1 MTNTTKRLSLQRLAL
16 AGLACVCASAAIAAD
31 PYPSKPVRLVV
42 PYAAGG
48 PVDSLARALAV
59 SLSTAWGQQV
69 IVDNRP
75 GANETIGATSV
86 AKSPA
91 DGYTLMLATD
101 PTLSLNPYLFKK
113 LSYDPLKELIP
124 VTRVAVSNM
133 ALVVPNTLPV
143 KDLKE
148 FVAYAKAQPG
158 KLSYGSSGVGNGT
171 HLAVAQ
177 FARDNGL
184 DMAHVPYKGLAP
196 TLQDMLGGN
205 IQAAVGAVS
214 VIAPFAQEGK
224 LKVLGVSGQRRATI
238 LPNVPTFTEA
248 GFPQFEAS
256 FYFGVV
262 APAGLSP
269 AIRDKIAADVRRVA
283 SQPEFRAANLDRFA
297 LNSVLDTPAEFE
309 AFLARDRAAAKA
321 KITASGASLD

>member
-1 MTNTTKRLSLQRLAL
+1 MISKRKILQTL
-16 AGLACVCASAAIAAD
+16 AIAGISIATSNIAYAA
-31 PYPSKPVRLVV
+31 PPFPTKTVRLVV

-48 PVDSLARALAV
+48 PVDSMARALAL
-59 SLSTAWGQQV
+59 SLSSVWGQSV

-75 GANETIGATSV
+75 GANEIIGATNV

-91 DGYTLMLATD
+91 DGHTLMLATD

-133 ALVVPNTLPV
+133 ALVVPSNLPV
-143 KDLKE
+143 NNLRE
-148 FVAYAKAQPG
+148 FVAYAKANPG

-184 DMAHVPYKGLAP
+184 DMTHVPYKGLAP
-196 TLQDMLGGN
+196 TLQDMMAGTV
-205 IQAAVGAVS
+205 QAAVGAVS
-214 VIAPFAQEGK
+214 VIAPFSADGK
-224 LKVLGVSGQRRATI
+224 LKVLGVSGVRRASS
-238 LPNVPTFTEA
+238 LPNVPTFAEA
-248 GFPQFEAS
+248 GYPKFEAS

-262 APAGLSP
+262 APAGLDP
-269 AIRDKIAADVRRVA
+269 EIQNKIASDIKKIA
-283 SQPEFRAANLDRFA
+283 SQPDFRTSNIDRFA
-297 LNSVLDTPAEFE
+297 LDVVLDTPAEFE
-309 AFLARDRAAAKA
+309 AFLAKDRASAQA
-321 KITASGASLD
+321 KITASGAQLD

>member
-1 MTNTTKRLSLQRLAL
+1 MIANKRQILATL
-16 AGLACVCASAAIAAD
+16 VGALLCSAAPFASAATA
-31 PYPSKPVRLVV
+31 YPTKPVRLVV

-59 SLSTAWGQQV
+59 SLSSAWGQQV

-75 GANETIGATSV
+75 GANEIIGATNV
-86 AKSPA
+86 AKAPA

-101 PTLSLNPYLFKK
+101 PSLSLNPYLFKK
-113 LSYDPLKELIP
+113 LSYDPIKELIP

-143 KDLKE
+143 NNLKE
-148 FVAYAKAQPG
+148 FVAYAKANPG

-171 HLAVAQ
+171 HLSVAQ
-177 FARDNGL
+177 FARDNQL
-184 DMAHVPYKGLAP
+184 EMTHVPYKGLAP

-214 VIAPFAQEGK
+214 VIAPFSQDGK
-224 LKVLGVSGQRRATI
+224 LKVLGVSGPRRASS

-248 GFPQFEAS
+248 GYPKFEAS
-256 FYFGVV
+256 FYFGIV
-262 APAGLSP
+262 APAGIDP
-269 AIRDKIAADVRRVA
+269 EIRAKVAADVKKIA
-283 SQPEFRAANLDRFA
+283 SQADFRATNLDKFA
-297 LNSVLDTPAEFE
+297 LDSVLDTPAEFE
-309 AFLARDRAAAKA
+309 AFLAKDRAAAQV
-321 KITASGASLD
+321 KITASGAQLD

>member
-1 MTNTTKRLSLQRLAL
+1 MTFNKRHTLKTLAL
-16 AGLACVCASAAIAAD
+16 AGLALATVSLTNAAT
-31 PYPSKPVRLVV
+31 PYPTKPVRLVV
-42 PYAAGG
+42 PYSAGG

-59 SLSTAWGQQV
+59 SLSTTWGQQV

-75 GANETIGATSV
+75 GANEIIGATNV

-133 ALVVPNTLPV
+133 ALVVPNSLPV
-143 KDLKE
+143 SNIKE
-148 FVAYAKAQPG
+148 FVTYAKANKG
-158 KLSYGSSGVGNGT
+158 KLSYGSSGIGNGT

-184 DMAHVPYKGLAP
+184 EMTHVPYKGLAP

-214 VIAPFAQEGK
+214 VIAPFSQDGK
-224 LKVLGVSGQRRATI
+224 LKVLGVSGPRRASI

-248 GFPQFEAS
+248 GYPNFEAS
-256 FYFGVV
+256 FYFGIV
-262 APAGLSP
+262 APAGLDP
-269 AIRDKIAADVRRVA
+269 EILNKVAADVKRIA
-283 SQPEFRAANLDRFA
+283 GQSTFRAANLDKFA
-297 LNSVLDTPAEFE
+297 LDSVLDTPAEFE
-309 AFLARDRAAAKA
+309 TFLAKDRAAVQA